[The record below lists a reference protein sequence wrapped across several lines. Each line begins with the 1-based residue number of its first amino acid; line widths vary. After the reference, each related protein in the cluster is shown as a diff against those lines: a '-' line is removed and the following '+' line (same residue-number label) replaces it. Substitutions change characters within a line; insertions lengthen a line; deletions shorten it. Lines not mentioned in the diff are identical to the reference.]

1 MFIISEKNNKKN
13 DFSSW
18 LKKHEIVFLLQSIIK
33 KY

>member
-18 LKKHEIVFLLQSIIK
+18 LKKHEIVFFLYS
-33 KY
+33 